1 MMGGRLMDM
10 RSMLNPNPPR
20 LTHSGPLALVA
31 AGLAL
36 ASWLMLIMGAA
47 VAQERPAQPAPANA
61 EDTVAKDAATAAMAA
76 NADWPCVQHK
86 QPVLTAA
93 QMWDGPPIEA
103 VGKYSDDLAIG
114 RLLPILVS
122 RRIGLDDAQKDIK
135 AFADSLPPDQR
146 DAKLAELF
154 QAVLGQI
161 NAQRTS
167 VINGIEKFQRQQIIR
182 ARKLEQDGKDL
193 TELHRKVEASPQD
206 GALAKS
212 VEEMQMR
219 YDWDAR
225 VFQERQQN
233 VPIACEIP
241 VLIEQRA
248 FAIAQ
253 AIRALMNN

>member
-1 MMGGRLMDM
+1 MLAHNRLPHI
-10 RSMLNPNPPR
+10 RCKVSAL
-20 LTHSGPLALVA
+20 LAL
-31 AGLAL
+31 GLAF
-36 ASWLMLIMGAA
+36 ASSVTIGAA
-47 VAQERPAQPAPANA
+47 IGQERPAMPAPAAA
-61 EDTVAKDAATAAMAA
+61 EDAAAKDAAAAAMAA

-93 QMWDGPPIEA
+93 QMWDGPQIEA
-103 VGKYSDDLAIG
+103 AGKYSDDLAIG

-122 RRIGLDDAQKDIK
+122 RRISVEEAQKDIK
-135 AFADSLPPDQR
+135 AFADSISADKR

-167 VINGIEKFQRQQIIR
+167 VIGGIEKFQRQQILR
-182 ARKLEQDGKDL
+182 AKKLEQDGKDL
-193 TELHRKVEASPQD
+193 AQLHKKLEAAPQD
-206 GALAKS
+206 GTLAKS
-212 VEEMQMR
+212 VEEMQSR

-248 FAIAQ
+248 FAMAQ
-253 AIRALMNN
+253 AIRALMSS

>member
-1 MMGGRLMDM
+1 MLQQDLPRHVRLKA
-10 RSMLNPNPPR
+10 SAL
-20 LTHSGPLALVA
+20 LVA
-31 AGLAL
+31 GFAL
-36 ASWLMLIMGAA
+36 ASAFMLSAA
-47 VAQERPAQPAPANA
+47 VAQERPAQAAPATV
-61 EDTVAKDAATAAMAA
+61 EDTAAKDAAAAAMAA

-93 QMWDGPPIEA
+93 QMWDGPQIEPE
-103 VGKYSDDLAIG
+103 GKYSDDPAIG

-122 RRIGLDDAQKDIK
+122 RRIGVEDAQKDIK
-135 AFADSLPPDQR
+135 AFADSLPAGQR

-167 VINGIEKFQRQQIIR
+167 VISGIEKFQRQQIIR

-193 TELHRKVEASPQD
+193 AGLHKKLEASPQD

-212 VEEMQMR
+212 VEEMRTR

-248 FAIAQ
+248 FAMAQ
-253 AIRALMNN
+253 AIRALMSN